1 VRLASRDELAAAARV
16 APLLR
21 AARDLARWAVRRQAQ
36 PKAGL
41 SAAAA
46 ASAAEELDL
55 SQEEIAAAWQVAAS
69 ARMLDGTPPGDQP
82 DILAAGDPDTVLT
95 LWNDALCVMLR
106 TEELEGLVTAL
117 YTVGG
122 PVRIDALFEAYET
135 ARVQAPPVDAGESGP
150 AQAGPVQAGPGQA
163 GPGQAGPGQ
172 AGPGQAGPG
181 QAGPGQ
187 AGPGQAG
194 PGQAGPGQ
202 AGAGETDVL
211 ALSAALETLADL
223 GVVDLGSDEEAGV
236 LTVAL
241 SRLGTWGVHGRL
253 RARGWQLPVA
263 GQLAQHPAAVLLAAL
278 ADYDAE
284 EGEAEIAAWLG
295 LRGPAEAAAELME
308 AARQGSPGLRGAAFA
323 VLDRVG
329 DGAIP
334 AVREALDDPVLRPHA
349 VVWLRDHGDQ
359 AELAR
364 GDQEWL
370 LVDLGAGLLEEAE
383 PEDVVA
389 ELLPDLP
396 SGGQS
401 KLVADL
407 WRVSHP
413 GLIGLL
419 TALGA
424 HHHDPAVAKAAR
436 KAAFKARS
444 HAAMAGVGER
454 PPAGCA
460 RPPAID

>member
-1 VRLASRDELAAAARV
+1 LGSFTLWTPYGAGVANSPRTARGTPRPPVVRLAPRDELAAAARV

-21 AARDLARWAVRRQAQ
+21 AARDLAQWAAVRHG
-36 PKAGL
+36 PGL
-41 SAAAA
+41 AAPDVAAAA
-46 ASAAEELDL
+46 EDLDLTGEEL
-55 SQEEIAAAWQVAAS
+55 EAAWQVAEG
-69 ARMLDGTPPGDQP
+69 ARLLDRAGPGQRA
-82 DILAAGDPDTVLT
+82 DILAAGDPDTVLA
-95 LWNDALCVMLR
+95 LWDDALGVTLR
-106 TEELEGLVTAL
+106 TPELEGLVTAL

-135 ARVQAPPVDAGESGP
+135 ARRQAPPAGSIPRVFAP
-150 AQAGPVQAGPGQA
+150 AAGTE
-163 GPGQAGPGQ
+163 
-172 AGPGQAGPG
+172 
-181 QAGPGQ
+181 
-187 AGPGQAG
+187 
-194 PGQAGPGQ
+194 
-202 AGAGETDVL
+202 GAPPDVV

-253 RARGWQLPVA
+253 RARGWQLPVV
-263 GQLAQHPAAVLLAAL
+263 GQLAQDRAAVLLAAL

-284 EGEAEIAAWLG
+284 EGEAEIAAWLAQ
-295 LRGPAEAAAELME
+295 RGPTEAAAELME
-308 AARQGSPGLRGAAFA
+308 AASGGSPGLRGAAFA

-329 DGAIP
+329 DEAIP
-334 AVREALDDPVLRPHA
+334 AVQEALVDPVLRPHA
-349 VVWLRDHGDQ
+349 AVWLRDHGEQ

-370 LVDLGAGLLEEAE
+370 LVDLGAGLLEEAQ

-396 SGGQS
+396 SAGQAN
-401 KLVADL
+401 LVASL
-407 WRVSHP
+407 WQVAHP
-413 GLIGLL
+413 HLIGLL
-419 TALGA
+419 TALGD

-444 HAAMAGVGER
+444 RAAA
-454 PPAGCA
+454 
-460 RPPAID
+460 AID

>member
-1 VRLASRDELAAAARV
+1 MRLASRDELAAAARV

-21 AARDLARWAVRRQAQ
+21 AARDLARWAARRQAQ
-36 PKAGL
+36 RESGL
-41 SAAAA
+41 SAADA

-55 SQEEIAAAWQVAAS
+55 THEEVAAAWQVAAG
-69 ARMLDGTPPGDQP
+69 ARMLGGTDPGSHP

-95 LWNDALCVMLR
+95 LWNDALCVMLG

-122 PVRIDALFEAYET
+122 PVRIDELFEAYET
-135 ARVQAPPVDAGESGP
+135 ARNETDTPQAD
-150 AQAGPVQAGPGQA
+150 PGQ
-163 GPGQAGPGQ
+163 
-172 AGPGQAGPG
+172 
-181 QAGPGQ
+181 
-187 AGPGQAG
+187 
-194 PGQAGPGQ
+194 
-202 AGAGETDVL
+202 TDVL

-329 DGAIP
+329 NEAIP
-334 AVREALDDPVLRPHA
+334 AVREALGDPVLRPHA
-349 VVWLRDHGDQ
+349 AVWLRDHGDQ

-401 KLVADL
+401 KLVAGL

-419 TALGA
+419 SALGA

-436 KAAFKARS
+436 KAVFKARS

-454 PPAGCA
+454 H
-460 RPPAID
+460 RPDVPGRRP

>member
-1 VRLASRDELAAAARV
+1 LDSFTLWTPYGAWVAISPRTTRGTPRPPVVRLAPRDELAAAARV

-21 AARDLARWAVRRQAQ
+21 AARDLARWAVTRHGPDLTA
-36 PKAGL
+36 PDVAL
-41 SAAAA
+41 
-46 ASAAEELDL
+46 AAEDLDL
-55 SQEEIAAAWQVAAS
+55 TREELEAAWRIAEG
-69 ARMLDGTPPGDQP
+69 ARLLEPDGPRQRA
-82 DILAAGDPDTVLT
+82 DILAVGDPDAVLA
-95 LWNDALCVMLR
+95 LWDDALGVTLR
-106 TEELEGLVTAL
+106 SAELEGLITAL

-135 ARVQAPPVDAGESGP
+135 AQRQAPLGDSFPRGLASP
-150 AQAGPVQAGPGQA
+150 AATEGVPP
-163 GPGQAGPGQ
+163 
-172 AGPGQAGPG
+172 
-181 QAGPGQ
+181 
-187 AGPGQAG
+187 
-194 PGQAGPGQ
+194 
-202 AGAGETDVL
+202 DVV

-236 LTVAL
+236 LTVVL

-263 GQLAQHPAAVLLAAL
+263 GQLAQDRAAVLLAAL

-284 EGEAEIAAWLG
+284 EGEAEIAAWLAQ
-295 LRGPAEAAAELME
+295 RGPTEAAAELME
-308 AARQGSPGLRGAAFA
+308 AASGGSPGLRGAAFA

-329 DGAIP
+329 NEAIP
-334 AVREALDDPVLRPHA
+334 AVQEALADAVLRPHA
-349 VVWLRDHGDQ
+349 AVWLHDHGEQ

-370 LVDLGAGLLEEAE
+370 LVDLGAGLLEEAQ

-396 SGGQS
+396 SAGQAN
-401 KLVADL
+401 LVASL
-407 WRVSHP
+407 WQVAHP
-413 GLIGLL
+413 HLIGLL
-419 TALGA
+419 TALGD

-444 HAAMAGVGER
+444 RAAA
-454 PPAGCA
+454 
-460 RPPAID
+460 AID

>member
-1 VRLASRDELAAAARV
+1 VVRLAPRDELAAAARV

-21 AARDLARWAVRRQAQ
+21 AARDLAQWASVR
-36 PKAGL
+36 PGPGL
-41 SAAAA
+41 TAPDV
-46 ASAAEELDL
+46 ASAAEDLDL
-55 SQEEIAAAWQVAAS
+55 TREELEAAWQVAEGARLLDRAGPGQS
-69 ARMLDGTPPGDQP
+69 A
-82 DILAAGDPDTVLT
+82 DILAAGDPEAVLA
-95 LWNDALCVMLR
+95 LWDDALGVTLR
-106 TEELEGLVTAL
+106 GAELEGLVTAL

-135 ARVQAPPVDAGESGP
+135 ARRQAPPSDAVPRVFASP
-150 AQAGPVQAGPGQA
+150 AGTEGGSP
-163 GPGQAGPGQ
+163 
-172 AGPGQAGPG
+172 
-181 QAGPGQ
+181 
-187 AGPGQAG
+187 
-194 PGQAGPGQ
+194 
-202 AGAGETDVL
+202 DVV

-253 RARGWQLPVA
+253 RARGWQLPVV
-263 GQLAQHPAAVLLAAL
+263 GQLAQDRAAVLLAAL

-284 EGEAEIAAWLG
+284 EGEAEIAAWLAQ
-295 LRGPAEAAAELME
+295 RGPTEAAAELME
-308 AARQGSPGLRGAAFA
+308 AASGGSPGLRGAAFA

-329 DGAIP
+329 DEAIP
-334 AVREALDDPVLRPHA
+334 AVREAVSDPVLRPHA
-349 VVWLRDHGDQ
+349 AVWLRDHGEQ

-370 LVDLGAGLLEEAE
+370 LVDLGAGLLEEAQ

-396 SGGQS
+396 SAGQAN
-401 KLVADL
+401 LVAGL
-407 WRVSHP
+407 WQVAHP
-413 GLIGLL
+413 DLIGLL
-419 TALGA
+419 TALGD

-444 HAAMAGVGER
+444 RAA
-454 PPAGCA
+454 
-460 RPPAID
+460 AID